1 MRKATSNDPTFHL
14 LFVIG
19 DAGGY
24 LTLEPLIKYFFARG
38 HEVKILI
45 NETFANSKFATKNL
59 DFDYSLLDNIAYQ
72 VFSKLPL
79 DQRPDIAVVT
89 ASRAG
94 NLEKKLIKKARSLN
108 IPTVSPVENWGP
120 FAGRFSDFDLGK
132 FKNHMAYLPDH
143 LLVIDKFARDRAISE
158 NVPKDCISIVGS
170 IPLETLLATAQK
182 ETKEAINSIRS
193 NLGANKNQKIVVF
206 ASQALRIEMGTSS
219 PEYPGYNET
228 EVLSDICTALS
239 VVWPDC
245 MLIIKLHPFET
256 IEKFH
261 RPDSLQN
268 IQHNIIKNISGSDII
283 LSSDLVIGMIS
294 NFLMEAAGKNKPVIS
309 YQRHVKTKLNFVGTA
324 LNLMYFCSN
333 IQELES
339 VLKSGPSPLI
349 SAPEY
354 FQKITTNAT
363 KQTISFIENLLP

>member
-1 MRKATSNDPTFHL
+1 LTEQALASAKLRL

-24 LTLEPLIKYFFARG
+24 STLEPLLKYFIGER
-38 HEVKILI
+38 HEVTVLINATFAKSLCATINQNSNYKILD
-45 NETFANSKFATKNL
+45 E
-59 DFDYSLLDNIAYQ
+59 NIYRL
-72 VFSKLPL
+72 FCKLPS
-79 DQRPDIAVVT
+79 DYRPDIAIITV
-89 ASRAG
+89 SRAG
-94 NLEKKLIKKARSLN
+94 SLEKKLIKKAKLLN
-108 IPTVSPVENWGP
+108 IPTVSPIENWGP
-120 FAGRFSDFDLGK
+120 FAGRFSDFSFGR
-132 FKNHMAYLPDH
+132 FKNHMDYLPDH
-143 LLVIDKFARDRAISE
+143 LLVVDKFALGRAVSE
-158 NVPKDCISIVGS
+158 NVPKDCMSIVGS
-170 IPLETLLATAQK
+170 IPLEIILAA
-182 ETKEAINSIRS
+182 TKNKNSINITRS
-193 NLGANKNQKIVVF
+193 RFGAKKNQKIVIF
-206 ASQALRIEMGTSS
+206 PSQALRIEMGTSS